1 MSRLDG
7 NDPVSTAFDAFV
19 LDQDVLAIF
28 ILINPKSKFSCFFS
42 HNDKFTEFTKKKLF
56 ICLTY
61 VMWGIMFNLSLAY
74 YWCIVLLCKC
84 QQNWLLKGKSLEFS
98 HIRRILRLRK
108 RAKDDNK
115 RLTNDFSST
124 VQHTRC

>member
-42 HNDKFTEFTKKKLF
+42 HNDKFTEFTKKITIYMFDLCHVGHNVQSVFSILLVHCFIVQMPTKLASQRE
-56 ICLTY
+56 I
-61 VMWGIMFNLSLAY
+61 S
-74 YWCIVLLCKC
+74 
-84 QQNWLLKGKSLEFS
+84 
-98 HIRRILRLRK
+98 
-108 RAKDDNK
+108 
-115 RLTNDFSST
+115 
-124 VQHTRC
+124 